1 MKLRAFL
8 AMMAFVSTA
17 MAQGVI
23 DVHSHIIT
31 PEFLSTLRELA
42 RMKQYLSEEADL
54 KAYKDM
60 FLFDNAI
67 KLFKNEK

>member
-54 KAYKDM
+54 KSYKDM
-60 FLFDNAI
+60 FLYDNAI